1 MTGGEGGR
9 GRGRDN
15 TLHIA
20 SELLGLTEYMMEE
33 RGEREEGYGEEREG
47 SNLVNILI
55 LILKLKSECERELK
69 K

>member
-1 MTGGEGGR
+1 
-9 GRGRDN
+9 
-15 TLHIA
+15 
-20 SELLGLTEYMMEE
+20 MEE
-33 RGEREEGYGEEREG
+33 RVEREEGYGEEREG